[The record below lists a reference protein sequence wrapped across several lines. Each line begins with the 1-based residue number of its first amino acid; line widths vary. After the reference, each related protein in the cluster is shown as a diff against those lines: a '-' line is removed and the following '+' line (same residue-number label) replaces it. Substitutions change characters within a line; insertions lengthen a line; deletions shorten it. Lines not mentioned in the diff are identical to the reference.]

1 MPKIRQTSEHS
12 GRKRIALNRIARLDW
27 GFLVSFVPLSRARSS
42 FLQKTWLSTENECI
56 RYPPCSDLAGNQR
69 YVQSFSDCVLIIAHH
84 SFKCVLPY

>member
-42 FLQKTWLSTENECI
+42 FLQK
-56 RYPPCSDLAGNQR
+56 A
-69 YVQSFSDCVLIIAHH
+69 
-84 SFKCVLPY
+84 